1 MTAETLS
8 RCEVVDRPYLGNNT
22 VDANIEKHVM

>member
-1 MTAETLS
+1 MTAETLW

-22 VDANIEKHVM
+22 VDANIESM